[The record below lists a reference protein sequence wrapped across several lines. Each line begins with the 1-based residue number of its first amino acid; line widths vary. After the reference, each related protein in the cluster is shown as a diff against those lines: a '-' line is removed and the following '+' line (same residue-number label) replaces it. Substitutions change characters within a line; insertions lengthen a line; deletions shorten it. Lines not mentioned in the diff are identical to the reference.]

1 MIVDSSALV
10 AIIEEEPEALDFSA
24 ALAEAD
30 RRRVSAATYVE
41 TAMVLDGRG
50 SPSVSRR
57 LDVLLETADI
67 AIAPFT
73 ERQARLARAAFRD
86 YGRRSGHPARLN
98 LGDCFSYALAVDSG
112 EPLLYQGDDFT
123 HTDVRRALP

>member
-10 AIIEEEPEALDFSA
+10 AIVLG
-24 ALAEAD
+24 EAD
-30 RRRVSAATYVE
+30 AERYSGALHDAARPRVSAATFVE
-41 TAMVLDGRG
+41 TAMVIDGRG
-50 SPSVSRR
+50 DPAASRR
-57 LDVLLETADI
+57 LDRLIDRYPI

-73 ERQARLARAAFRD
+73 ERQARLAREAFRD